1 MYQSIIVFLSVFS
14 TLNSAYFPFKKNSHF
29 PDDTCRYQYGEL
41 VTYVKECE
49 NGKYCKYRGG
59 DFSICENIPTEIT
72 LLTADSNEKC
82 ESNFECETGLECIN
96 SKCTFSSDCQI
107 GTTRVRTKSGYKCKD
122 SKKLDKFY
130 TKDFTWHDDD
140 TNLQHKGYITGTTYI
155 NKYYEHFKV
164 GGKITSFNETTDTN
178 GKIYEPKDIEYS
190 DIGSVADGDFV
201 FDEKSCQSGF
211 ALYFY
216 GNGELN
222 NPYDDNYSYN
232 YMYKRC
238 VTLED
243 IEDNESGYCTIKYT
257 LNGKTLSYNVKQI
270 DSNAKTLTS
279 TRQYDQNNGY
289 VDITYYGYT
298 SPYLVPNYFDYIDS
312 SAKNNL
318 CTSDL
323 KIKTK
328 IFQKYIGTLTDDI
341 KKCSKNE
348 EKSGYLETCQNN
360 QLRKWSYLYTNPSI
374 YVLYYDEE
382 EEDKGNTV
390 INYLVQT
397 EFPSY
402 QSSPFLNIK
411 YFICLLLLLSF

>member
-14 TLNSAYFPFKKNSHF
+14 TLNAAYFPFKKNSHF

-49 NGKYCKYRGG
+49 NGKYCKYRTS
-59 DFSICENIPTEIT
+59 DFSICEDIPAEIT

-82 ESNFECETGLECIN
+82 DSNFECETGLECIN
-96 SKCTFSSDCQI
+96 SKCTFSSDCPTD
-107 GTTRVRTKSGYKCKD
+107 TTRIRTKSGYKCKN

-130 TKDFTWHDDD
+130 TKDFTWHDD
-140 TNLQHKGYITGTTYI
+140 TSLSRKGYITGTTYI
-155 NKYYEHFKV
+155 NNDYEHFKV

-178 GKIYEPKDIEYS
+178 GKIYEPKEIEYS
-190 DIGSVADGDFV
+190 DIGSVTDGDFV
-201 FDEKSCQSGF
+201 FDEKACQSGF

-222 NPYDDNYSYN
+222 NPYDNYDYN

-243 IEDNESGYCTIKYT
+243 IEYNESGYCTIKYS

-270 DSNAKTLTS
+270 KNGAKTLTTNADS
-279 TRQYDQNNGY
+279 N
-289 VDITYYGYT
+289 DIIYYGT
-298 SPYLVPNYFDYIDS
+298 NSPYSLQNYFDYISGS
-312 SAKNNL
+312 SL

-323 KIKTK
+323 KLKTK
-328 IFQKYIGTLTDDI
+328 IFQKYIGALSDDI

-360 QLRKWSYLYTNPSI
+360 QLRKWSYLYKNPNI

-382 EEDKGNTV
+382 EEVKGNTV

-402 QSSPFLNIK
+402 QSSPFLNIN